1 MKLKKIKNFFIFTPK
16 LAIEIRHILI
26 LIFSIAFYLGVKGR
40 PINIDSCG
48 LVNKSILNKYEI
60 EYFKESIKTLKS
72 IDLENKQFAF
82 AYGNFGNKVISKK
95 DYFEMWG
102 RDYYSRNIEVSNFFI
117 KLTEEEK
124 ALLGGYD

>member
-60 EYFKESIKTLKS
+60 EYFNESI
-72 IDLENKQFAF
+72 
-82 AYGNFGNKVISKK
+82 
-95 DYFEMWG
+95 
-102 RDYYSRNIEVSNFFI
+102 
-117 KLTEEEK
+117 
-124 ALLGGYD
+124 